1 VPARIVVFLAA
12 LMVAAACLGHRVVA
26 AEPRS
31 TFVPLPAPRVA
42 FASCVTNM
50 TPYAE
55 RAFSRE
61 LDLAAHAYGVRP
73 AFLRAVVACESN
85 FNVQAQSKAGA
96 RGLAQVMPSTAAE
109 MGVHPDLL
117 WIPRYNLQSSA
128 KYIRHLSDK
137 YGNDL
142 DKVLIGYNAGPGYI
156 GNGKTLPQ
164 ETIQYMARV
173 KSAYRH
179 FLGEE
184 RLLSALGYQ
193 TRE

>member
-1 VPARIVVFLAA
+1 MSARIVTFLAA
-12 LMVAAACLGHRVVA
+12 LIGAAACSGNCAVA
-26 AEPRS
+26 AEPGS
-31 TFVPLPAPRVA
+31 TFVPLPAPRAA
-42 FASCVTNM
+42 FASCVTDM
-50 TPYAE
+50 TPFAV
-55 RAFSRE
+55 RAFRRE

-96 RGLAQVMPSTAAE
+96 RGLAQVMPATAAE

-117 WIPRYNLQSSA
+117 WIPRYNLHSSA
-128 KYIRHLSDK
+128 KYIRQLSDK

-156 GNGKTLPQ
+156 GSGKTLPQ
-164 ETIQYMARV
+164 ETILFLSRV

-193 TRE
+193 AAE